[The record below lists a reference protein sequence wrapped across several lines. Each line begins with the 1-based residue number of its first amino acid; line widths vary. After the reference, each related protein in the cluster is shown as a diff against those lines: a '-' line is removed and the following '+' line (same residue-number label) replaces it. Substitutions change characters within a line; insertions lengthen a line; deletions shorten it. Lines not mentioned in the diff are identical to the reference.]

1 MATMKMMKI
10 GRPKARIPTQ
20 VYLLRSTEGA
30 AKGVVFIGNGGFVA
44 PLDDSGAES
53 ESLAY
58 FSLRDAE
65 IGAAHQKELW
75 DVDCEPVRV
84 K

>member
-20 VYLLRSTEGA
+20 VYLLRSKDG
-30 AKGVVFIGNGGFVA
+30 GGFVC